1 MVRTGRL
8 PRLGGE
14 NEFICTMFF
23 VTLVVRM
30 RKEDLEERDTVAS
43 CARVA
48 GFTAVRNDGHESSE
62 EVVSNF
68 WRE

>member
-1 MVRTGRL
+1 M
-8 PRLGGE
+8 
-14 NEFICTMFF
+14 
-23 VTLVVRM
+23 
-30 RKEDLEERDTVAS
+30 EDLEERDTVAS